1 VQGNGDLIILATLKN
16 GGSVFQCPTNG
27 ALMSQTK
34 QFSGDAPVLLIIMDG
49 WGIGTGGSEDAIA
62 QADTPNFDRL
72 WNSCA
77 HTELMTHGLYV
88 GLPSDRD
95 MGGSEVGHLT
105 MGAGKI
111 LDQGPTRINRAIADG
126 SFFESEALHQVV
138 AHCRSSGHREGGRL
152 HLTGLLSDGN
162 IHSHIDHFI
171 ALINHAFEN
180 GVKSLSLHAL
190 LDGRDVGIQS
200 AEKYVARINELFTSI
215 NAESGF
221 SYTFASGGGRERII
235 MDRDR
240 DWTKVEAGWNGM
252 VYGKSPNRFRG
263 MLEAIN
269 YFREASP
276 DIVDQDIPGFVIVDE
291 HDQPLGR
298 VEDGDAVVMVNFRG
312 DRAIEITEA
321 FCLDDFDGFDRGGSH
336 GRGPDVLY
344 AGMMVYDEDRNLPE
358 LQLAGST
365 KVDEP
370 FGKRILEMG
379 IKQFRLTETQ
389 KYPHVTFFFNGGYR
403 EPLDASLEDY
413 ILIPSDKGVSFADQP
428 QMKAS
433 EIADRAVELIESG
446 EYGFGMINFAN
457 ADMVGHCGHIKPVIA
472 AIEAVDSAVGCI
484 ADALAKVS
492 GLALITADH
501 GNAEEMQIAVD
512 DGHEPSTKHSIN
524 PVPCILFDPNYDHS
538 YSLVQPDSSDEV
550 VDAPGLSHIAATLF
564 EMMGK
569 PVPSDLNQS
578 LIK

>member
-1 VQGNGDLIILATLKN
+1 
-16 GGSVFQCPTNG
+16 
-27 ALMSQTK
+27 MSQAK
-34 QFSGDAPVLLIIMDG
+34 QFTGDVPVLLIIMDG
-49 WGIGTGGSEDAIA
+49 WGLGSGGLEDAIA
-62 QADTPNFDRL
+62 QANTPNFEHL
-72 WNSCA
+72 WKSCA
-77 HTELMTHGLYV
+77 HTELMTHGPFV
-88 GLPSDRD
+88 GLPSGKD

-111 LDQGPTRINRAIADG
+111 LDQGPTRINKAIVDG
-126 SFFESEALHQVV
+126 SFFDSDALHQVL
-138 AHCRSSGHREGGRL
+138 AHCQKGGRL

-171 ALINHAFEN
+171 TLINHAYES
-180 GVKSLSLHAL
+180 GIRSLCLHAL

-200 AEKYVARINELFTSI
+200 AQKYVARIEEAFAYI
-215 NAESGF
+215 NAQDGF
-221 SYTFASGGGRERII
+221 SYTFASGGGRERVI

-240 DWTKVEAGWNGM
+240 DWSKVEPGWNAM
-252 VYGKSPNRFRG
+252 VYGESPNRFRN

-269 YFREASP
+269 HFRGETP
-276 DIVDQDIPGFVIVDE
+276 NIVDQDIPGFVIVDE
-291 HDQPLGR
+291 SDQPVGR

-321 FCLDDFDGFDRGGSH
+321 FCLDDFDGFDRGCNG

-358 LQLAGST
+358 LQLMGPT

-389 KYPHVTFFFNGGYR
+389 KFPHVTFFFNGGYR

-413 ILIPSDKGVSFADQP
+413 ILIPSDKGVSFADAP

-433 EIADRAVELIESG
+433 EIAGQAVKLIESG

-457 ADMVGHCGHIKPVIA
+457 ADMVGHCGHIEPAII
-472 AIEAVDSAVGCI
+472 AIEAVDRAIGRI
-484 ADALAKVS
+484 TDALEKVG

-501 GNAEEMQIAVD
+501 GNAEEMQVEIAG
-512 DGHEPSTKHSIN
+512 GHEPSTKHSIN
-524 PVPCILFDPNYDHS
+524 PVPCILFDPNYDRS
-538 YSLVQPDSSDEV
+538 YSLVQPSESDEM
-550 VDAPGLSHIAATLF
+550 VDRPGLSHIAATLF
-564 EMMGK
+564 EMMGTEA
-569 PVPSDLNQS
+569 PADLQSS

>member
-1 VQGNGDLIILATLKN
+1 
-16 GGSVFQCPTNG
+16 
-27 ALMSQTK
+27 MSQAKHFT
-34 QFSGDAPVLLIIMDG
+34 GDVPVLLIIMDG
-49 WGIGTGGSEDAIA
+49 WGIGSGGPEDAIA
-62 QADTPNFDRL
+62 QANTPNFDRL
-72 WNSCA
+72 WKSYA
-77 HTELMTHGLYV
+77 HTELMTHGSYV
-88 GLPSDRD
+88 GLPADKD

-111 LDQGPTRINRAIADG
+111 LDQGPTRINKAIADG

-138 AHCRSSGHREGGRL
+138 AHCQKGGQL

-180 GVKSLSLHAL
+180 GIKSLYLHVL

-200 AEKYVARINELFTSI
+200 AQKYVARIEEVI
-215 NAESGF
+215 AYVNAQDGF
-221 SYTFASGGGRERII
+221 SYAFASGGGREQVI

-240 DWTKVEAGWNGM
+240 DWSKVEPGWNAM
-252 VYGKSPNRFRG
+252 VYGKSPNRFRS

-269 YFREASP
+269 HFRDETP
-276 DIVDQDIPGFVIVDE
+276 GIVDQDIPGFVIVDD
-291 HDQPLGR
+291 HDLPLGR

-321 FCLDDFDGFDRGGSH
+321 FCLDDFDGFDRGGSN

-358 LQLAGST
+358 LQLAGPT

-403 EPLDASLEDY
+403 EPLDATLEDY
-413 ILIPSDKGVSFADQP
+413 ILIPSDKGVTFSDEP
-428 QMKAS
+428 QMKAQ
-433 EIADRAVELIESG
+433 EIADKAIELIESG
-446 EYGFGMINFAN
+446 AYGFGMINFAN
-457 ADMVGHCGHIKPVIA
+457 ADMVGHCGHIEPAIIA
-472 AIEAVDSAVGCI
+472 VEAVDSAVGRI
-484 ADALAKVS
+484 TDALEKVG

-501 GNAEEMQIAVD
+501 GNAEEMRIAVG

-524 PVPCILFDPNYDHS
+524 PVPCVLFDPRFDGS
-538 YSLVQPDSSDEV
+538 YSLRQPEASTDQ
-550 VDAPGLSHIAATLF
+550 VDMPGLSHIASTLF
-564 EMMGK
+564 EMMGRD
-569 PVPSDLNQS
+569 VPTDLNGS
-578 LIK
+578 LIQ